1 MRKLGLGIALIIS
14 VFMTNLTIPSVVHAG
29 AFKTIL
35 SASGKGIQTYCNQN
49 KSKCNAIKKSR

>member
-14 VFMTNLTIPSVVHAG
+14 LFMTNLTVSTVVHAG

-35 SASGKGIQTYCNQN
+35 GASGKSIQTYCNQN
-49 KSKCNAIKKSR
+49 STKCNAIKKSR